1 MNAPEGSI
9 FLLHTC
15 AHNPTGV
22 DPTPDQW
29 NEIADICMSKK
40 LVPFFDTAYQ
50 GFASGDLVRD
60 GYSVR
65 MFASKGLELL
75 AAQSFAKNMG
85 LYGER
90 IGSFIVVCKDAE
102 TVTHIQSQM
111 KIIVRKMYSNP
122 PMHGA
127 KIVATILGD
136 AELRAEWQQELKAI
150 VARILTMRQSLYD
163 ALRANGC
170 PGAWEHIIKQIGM
183 FSFTGLDP
191 EQSDRMLNLH
201 HIYMLRTGRI
211 SLAGLTSDRVQY
223 VADCIK
229 EVVEWKLNGK
239 KCSVCLT
246 MDGWR
251 SR

>member
-1 MNAPEGSI
+1 M
-9 FLLHTC
+9 
-15 AHNPTGV
+15 
-22 DPTPDQW
+22 
-29 NEIADICMSKK
+29 
-40 LVPFFDTAYQ
+40 
-50 GFASGDLVRD
+50 
-60 GYSVR
+60 
-65 MFASKGLELL
+65 
-75 AAQSFAKNMG
+75 AA
-85 LYGER
+85 
-90 IGSFIVVCKDAE
+90 
-102 TVTHIQSQM
+102 
-111 KIIVRKMYSNP
+111 
-122 PMHGA
+122 
-127 KIVATILGD
+127 ILGD